1 MWQLFKAP
9 QGMLIS
15 CTIGI
20 CVTRIFFFRD
30 GFKTGIMAI
39 KILIAEDQR
48 LLRQCFSEAL
58 DSDPGITV
66 VATAA
71 DGQEALIEAE
81 RHRPDM
87 ILMDLVMP
95 NLDGAKAAKLIRE
108 RYADTRILILSL
120 HEEPKMVASAMAA
133 GVDGFISK
141 DVDLDEL
148 VKIIKSISAGV
159 EIHSPFL
166 IDQRSKEGSD
176 IASLDLTPREV
187 EALKLLVRGFSNS
200 EIASKLC
207 VSEQTIKKEFV
218 AIFER
223 LGVKNRTQAA
233 VKSVQLGLL
242 DTPLSS

>member
-1 MWQLFKAP
+1 M
-9 QGMLIS
+9 
-15 CTIGI
+15 
-20 CVTRIFFFRD
+20 R
-30 GFKTGIMAI
+30 I

-58 DSDPGITV
+58 DSDEEIEV

-81 RHRPDM
+81 RHHPDL
-87 ILMDLVMP
+87 ILMDMVMP
-95 NLDGAKAAKLIRE
+95 NLDGAKAARMIRE
-108 RYADTRILILSL
+108 RFADTRILMLSL

-133 GVDGFISK
+133 GVDGFVSK

-148 VKIIKSISAGV
+148 VKIIKSVFKGL

-166 IDQRSKEGSD
+166 IDQRTKPSAD
-176 IASLDLTPREV
+176 ISSFNLSPREV
-187 EALKLLVRGFSNS
+187 ESLKLLVRGFSNS

-207 VSEQTIKKEFV
+207 VSEQTVKKEFV
-218 AIFER
+218 DIFER

-233 VKSVQLGLL
+233 VKSVQMGLL
-242 DTPLSS
+242 DSPVSS